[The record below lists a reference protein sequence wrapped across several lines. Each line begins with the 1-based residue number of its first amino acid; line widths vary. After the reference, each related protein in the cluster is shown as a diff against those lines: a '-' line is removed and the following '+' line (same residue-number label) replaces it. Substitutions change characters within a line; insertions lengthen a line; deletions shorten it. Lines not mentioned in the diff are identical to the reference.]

1 MPTVYTGKARGLL
14 ALGYYKGKENRRRS
28 DVSENQTKSS
38 NAYNSAMSAY
48 NAYRTSKDRRL
59 EKKSYKD
66 SLTDDSGNTFDS
78 AGTMKD
84 YNNPS
89 SDLNSEA
96 FKNKILSAKRD
107 YTMKT
112 SQWKNK

>member
-14 ALGYYKGKENRRRS
+14 ALGYYKGKENKRREM
-28 DVSENQTKSS
+28 VSENQTKSS

-78 AGTMKD
+78 AKTMKD

-89 SDLNSEA
+89 DSANEVA
-96 FKNKILSAKRD
+96 YKTKNFSGKRD
-107 YTMKT
+107 YKMDFSKY
-112 SQWKNK
+112 KVK